1 MWCSIQHGIAEQTLI
16 ARSIA
21 ELYINGKS
29 TDLILLLKSCLFLWQ
44 SFSPFGFTTDLLTLI
59 TMWKKRWLHGVRKTL
74 LQGNSCRLLWL
85 RQGVVYY
92 LRLLQIFHHY
102 CATNRGTFLCSFSH
116 LPLSSWSLALA
127 YNKSTCLIGKTICN
141 QRSYD
146 QTAQMNFFFEN
157 GIGQPL
163 PWI

>member
-16 ARSIA
+16 ASSIA
-21 ELYINGKS
+21 ELYSNGKS

-102 CATNRGTFLCSFSH
+102 CATIGVPFFVLLAIFPYLPDH
-116 LPLSSWSLALA
+116 LRLPTISQLVWLA
-127 YNKSTCLIGKTICN
+127 KQFVIKGHMTK
-141 QRSYD
+141 
-146 QTAQMNFFFEN
+146 TAQMNFFFEN
-157 GIGQPL
+157 RIGQPL